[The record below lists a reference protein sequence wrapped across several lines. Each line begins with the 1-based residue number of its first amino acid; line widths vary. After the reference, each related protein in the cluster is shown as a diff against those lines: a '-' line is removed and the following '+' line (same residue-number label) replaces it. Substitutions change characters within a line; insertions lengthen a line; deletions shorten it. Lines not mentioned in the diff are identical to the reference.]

1 MRSDD
6 ELLDQLGRV
15 LAESAAA
22 PSAGPRPEDVARL
35 RELAD
40 EARARLIAPVVT
52 LGSKRRRAGF
62 VTAAAAAVVAAFALG
77 TVVRRDDGKGP
88 ATAGVVE
95 FRQDIVFGDDG
106 AGAAQVIG
114 RRVGIGRVVEIRSD
128 DLPILPTGELYE
140 VWFVADS
147 DTPSAPNR
155 ISAGTFHPDE
165 AGRTVVSLTA
175 AVDPAKYPVL
185 AITAEAGD
193 GNPAPS
199 ATEVLRDTLTVIG

>member
-6 ELLDQLGRV
+6 ELLDRLGRA
-15 LAESAAA
+15 LAESTAS
-22 PSAGPRPEDVARL
+22 PSVGPRQEDVARL
-35 RELAD
+35 RKLAD
-40 EARARLIAPVVT
+40 EASARLIAPVVT
-52 LGSKRRRAGF
+52 LESKRRRAGF
-62 VTAAAAAVVAAFALG
+62 VTAAAVVAAFALG
-77 TVVRRDDGKGP
+77 TMVRRDDGGGSV
-88 ATAGVVE
+88 AVGVVE
-95 FRQDIVFGDDG
+95 FQQNIVFGDDG
-106 AGAAQVIG
+106 RAAARVIG

-128 DLPILPTGELYE
+128 DLPILPKGELYE
-140 VWFVADS
+140 VWFVADN
-147 DTPSAPNR
+147 DTPGVPNR

-165 AGRTVVSLTA
+165 SGRTVVSLTA